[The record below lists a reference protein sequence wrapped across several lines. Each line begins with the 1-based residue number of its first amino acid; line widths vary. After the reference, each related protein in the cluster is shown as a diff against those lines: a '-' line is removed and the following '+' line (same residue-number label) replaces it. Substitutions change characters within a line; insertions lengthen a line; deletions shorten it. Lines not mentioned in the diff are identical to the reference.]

1 MTPEEFVNGLMLGGG
16 TNISDF
22 ADDPEYCPVHAWDH
36 SYVGNLYHQDECPAY
51 ARKIGGTRE
60 DTAS

>member
-1 MTPEEFVNGLMLGGG
+1 MNASEFVQALVAGGS

-36 SYVGNLYHQDECPAY
+36 SYVGNLYHQNECPAY
-51 ARKIGGTRE
+51 ADKLESLRE
-60 DTAS
+60 EW